1 MDRMMNN
8 SNKGDIAYENFLEGY
23 NCTQAVTVT
32 FAEELGLDE
41 QTAARLSCGFGGGMG
56 RMREVCGTFS
66 GIVMVLSQLY
76 GYSDPKD
83 TVTKKDLYEKIRAL
97 AAKFRADN
105 GSIIC
110 RELLGLE
117 KAEESAAPEPRTA
130 EYYKKRPCPELC
142 RYAANILEEFIKE
155 NLPGT

>member
-1 MDRMMNN
+1 MM
-8 SNKGDIAYENFLEGY
+8 SDNKGDRAYENFLKGY
-23 NCTQAVTVT
+23 NCTQAITVA
-32 FAEELGLDE
+32 FAEELGLDG

-56 RMREVCGTFS
+56 RLREVCGTFS

-76 GYSDPKD
+76 GYSDPED
-83 TVTKKDLYEKIRAL
+83 TATNKDLYEKIRTL

-117 KAEESAAPEPRTA
+117 KAEDSAAPEPRTA

-142 RYAANILEEFIKE
+142 RYAAQILEDFIRE
-155 NLPGT
+155 NPPET

>member
-1 MDRMMNN
+1 MISSDR
-8 SNKGDIAYENFLEGY
+8 GDKAYELFLQGY
-23 NCTQAVTVT
+23 NCTQAVTVA

-41 QTAARLSCGFGGGMG
+41 NTAARLSGGFGGGMG

-66 GIVMVLSQLY
+66 GIVMVLSALY

-83 TVTKKDLYEKIRAL
+83 TAAKKQLYEKIREL
-97 AAKFRADN
+97 AARFKAEN

-110 RELLGLE
+110 RELLGIDR
-117 KAEESAAPEPRTA
+117 AEDSAEPEPRTP

-142 RYAANILEEFIKE
+142 RCAANLLEEFIKE
-155 NLPGT
+155 NPVDV

>member
-1 MDRMMNN
+1 MMND
-8 SNKGDIAYENFLEGY
+8 NKGDRAYENFLNGY
-23 NCTQAVTVT
+23 NCTQAVTVA

-41 QTAARLSCGFGGGMG
+41 QTTARLSCGFGGGMG

-83 TVTKKDLYEKIRAL
+83 TAAKKELYEKIRAL
-97 AAKFRADN
+97 AAKFKEDN

-142 RYAANILEEFIKE
+142 RYAATILEEFIRE
-155 NLPGT
+155 NPT

>member
-1 MDRMMNN
+1 MT
-8 SNKGDIAYENFLEGY
+8 KGDIAYENFLKGY
-23 NCTQAVTVT
+23 NCTQAVTVA
-32 FAEELGLDE
+32 FAEELGLSED
-41 QTAARLSCGFGGGMG
+41 TAARLSCGFGGGMG

-66 GIVMVLSQLY
+66 GVVMVLSWLY

-83 TVTKKDLYEKIRAL
+83 VTSKKELYEKIREL
-97 AAKFRADN
+97 AKRFREQN

-117 KAEESAAPEPRTA
+117 KAEQSAAPEPRTP

-142 RYAANILEEFIKE
+142 RSAADLLQKFIEENPYE
-155 NLPGT
+155 